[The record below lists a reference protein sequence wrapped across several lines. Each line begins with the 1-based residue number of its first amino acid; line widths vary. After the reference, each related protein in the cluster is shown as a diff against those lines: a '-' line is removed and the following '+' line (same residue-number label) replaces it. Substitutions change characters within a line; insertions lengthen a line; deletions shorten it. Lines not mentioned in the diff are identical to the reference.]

1 MRNTRQLMRKAS
13 TVFRDIG
20 DGLHSSTS
28 PSAASALRGTAAGV
42 ATSPV
47 SGLPVAQEGGNANS
61 TEVVVGA
68 SSDAAALVD
77 GESDERRKGKAKP
90 ITKPPKAVASA
101 LRR

>member
-1 MRNTRQLMRKAS
+1 MRKAS

-28 PSAASALRGTAAGV
+28 PSVAPALRGTAAGV

-47 SGLPVAQEGGNANS
+47 SALSVAQEEGNANS
-61 TEVVVGA
+61 TGVIVGG
-68 SSDAAALVD
+68 SSDAAVVVD
-77 GESDERRKGKAKP
+77 GESDGRRKAKAKP
-90 ITKPPKAVASA
+90 IATSPKAVVSA

>member
-1 MRNTRQLMRKAS
+1 MRKAS

-42 ATSPV
+42 ATSPG
-47 SGLPVAQEGGNANS
+47 SGSSVAQEGGNANS
-61 TEVVVGA
+61 KEVMVGD
-68 SSDAAALVD
+68 SSDAAVVVD
-77 GESDERRKGKAKP
+77 GGSDGRRKGKGTP
-90 ITKPPKAVASA
+90 ITQSPKAVASA